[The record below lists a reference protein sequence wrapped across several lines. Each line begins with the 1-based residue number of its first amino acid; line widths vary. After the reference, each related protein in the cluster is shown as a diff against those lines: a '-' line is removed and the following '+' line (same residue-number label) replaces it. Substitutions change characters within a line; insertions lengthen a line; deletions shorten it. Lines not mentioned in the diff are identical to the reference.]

1 MQFIVYSLHCG
12 LTIYFSSEAFML
24 YFVIISVNELVR
36 QLRMIYMYYAVIC
49 EPFNYGN
56 WNFCPY
62 FVARA

>member
-1 MQFIVYSLHCG
+1 
-12 LTIYFSSEAFML
+12 ML